1 MVLIEKNKIKCPLC
15 KNDITRFQGV
25 FYVCPYCKRIIN
37 AELKEKTDRNC
48 DRAGNPYT
56 EYFVNEEQMQQ
67 VIKTNKRQLMR
78 TRWYHWALFII
89 IGLTVVGVGSAV
101 IVAVGERATPLLML
115 LAAIAIYG
123 TYFFTAWATMNNKE
137 NHTYKNKNN
146 YIVLRRFI
154 SKEYYYQQYVRENI
168 NELEKAPDVRWEE
181 IKIDSIY
188 RIDTFPSRNKPMITL
203 HCRDE
208 QGNLKDVCIENVFTP
223 QEILEIFRKELII
236 ESPMK
241 NSRRL
246 L

>member
-1 MVLIEKNKIKCPLC
+1 MILIEKNKIKCPLC

-37 AELKEKTDRNC
+37 AELKEKTDRNY

-56 EYFVNEEQMQQ
+56 EYFVNEEQIQKT
-67 VIKTNKRQLMR
+67 IKVNKRKLMSV
-78 TRWYHWALFII
+78 RWYHWALFII
-89 IGLTVVGVGSAV
+89 IGLIVIAGGSTAVVIIGGKA
-101 IVAVGERATPLLML
+101 IPLLML
-115 LAAIAIYG
+115 LAAIAVYG
-123 TYFFTAWATMNNKE
+123 TLFFTAWATMTNKE
-137 NHTYKNKNN
+137 NHTYTNENN
-146 YIVLRRFI
+146 YIILRRFI
-154 SKEYYYQQYVRENI
+154 SKGYYYQQSVRENI
-168 NELEKAPDVRWEE
+168 NELNKEPDVRCEE

-188 RIDTFPSRNKPMITL
+188 RIDIFPSQNTPIITL

-208 QGNLKDVCIENVFTP
+208 QGNLKDIRIENVFTP

-241 NSRRL
+241 KPRRL

>member
-37 AELKEKTDRNC
+37 AELKEKTDRNY

-89 IGLTVVGVGSAV
+89 IGLIVVAVGSAV
-101 IVAVGERATPLLML
+101 IVINEEIMVPVLML
-115 LAAIAIYG
+115 LSVAVINGI
-123 TYFFTAWATMNNKE
+123 YFFTAWATMNNKE

-154 SKEYYYQQYVRENI
+154 SKDYYYQQYVRENI
-168 NELEKAPDVRWEE
+168 NELNKEPDVHWEE

-188 RIDTFPSRNKPMITL
+188 RIDTFPPQKKPIIIL
-203 HCRDE
+203 HCRNE
-208 QGNLKDVCIENVFTP
+208 QGKLEDVHIENVFTP

-241 NSRRL
+241 KPRRL

>member
-1 MVLIEKNKIKCPLC
+1 MEKNKIKCPLC

-37 AELKEKTDRNC
+37 AELKEKTDRNY

-56 EYFVNEEQMQQ
+56 EYFVNEEQMQE
-67 VIKTNKRQLMR
+67 VIKTNKKQLMR

-89 IGLTVVGVGSAV
+89 IGLIVVAVGSAV
-101 IVAVGERATPLLML
+101 IVISEEIMVPVLML
-115 LAAIAIYG
+115 LGLAAING

-137 NHTYKNKNN
+137 NHTYHNKNN

-154 SKEYYYQQYVRENI
+154 SKDYYYQQYVRENI
-168 NELEKAPDVRWEE
+168 NELKKEPDIRWEE

-188 RIDTFPSRNKPMITL
+188 RIDTFPSRDKPIITL

-208 QGNLKDVCIENVFTP
+208 QGNSKDVRIENVFTP

-236 ESPMK
+236 ES
-241 NSRRL
+241 
-246 L
+246 

>member
-37 AELKEKTDRNC
+37 AEFKEKTDRNY

-56 EYFVNEEQMQQ
+56 EYFVNEEQIQK

-78 TRWYHWALFII
+78 ARWYHWALFII

-101 IVAVGERATPLLML
+101 IVMIGGRAIPLLML
-115 LAAIAIYG
+115 LAAVAVYG
-123 TYFFTAWATMNNKE
+123 TYFFTAWATMTNKE
-137 NHTYKNKNN
+137 NHTYNN
-146 YIVLRRFI
+146 ENNDIVLRRFI
-154 SKEYYYQQYVRENI
+154 SKDYYYQQYVRESI
-168 NELEKAPDVRWEE
+168 NELEKEPDVRWKE

-188 RIDTFPSRNKPMITL
+188 RIDTSPSWNKPVIIL

-208 QGNLKDVCIENVFTP
+208 QGNLKDVGIENVFTP
-223 QEILEIFRKELII
+223 QEILEIFGKELII